1 MHDKKVKLVVKKK
14 TGAERASATRRGDYT
29 RPRITLRGTS
39 IVVAAAAVTA
49 LWRCK
54 NPSLSSVERS
64 HFWFANAMQEC
75 PGLHCPCCCC
85 PNFGMNAKN
94 RMCRLS
100 AAKSSKW
107 AREPPCEWLAST
119 PALVT
124 EASQEQTTRR
134 ENWGEYYND
143 PDSWPQVQ
151 FACKQVVFA
160 RYLLQSERRIYNTL
174 GSVIGVYCKSDTNA
188 HVYHLSFNLR
198 GCVYY
203 GYCTAENVTRGE
215 DEADFSSPPRLNP
228 PKTSGTMKAVPKAVK
243 EKPKFTTAS
252 QKQSETPAVF
262 PVGTRVF
269 VDEVGGL
276 GSIADY
282 VRSNKR
288 IDGYK
293 VSYTKEPDF
302 KEGEMESSEHS
313 CAQVFRYLSGDVW
326 VKQAIK
332 RHTTVRGVHGFNT
345 DSGKSTEITGEGSV
359 VGLCVDVRSRPW
371 FYAVFMRSIEVF
383 YFSVADVTECDTAA
397 AHKTPVAP
405 VQLPAQQQ
413 AQPILYSSSAQAAA
427 AKTPSANANVEDLYD
442 YEEELRKA
450 DEEAL
455 EADTGDVESEGD
467 NTHEAKKQ
475 ADPVHVAGG
484 GKQKHTHW
492 IHNTRIACLRLIR
505 SRNPFAS
512 RDSGLTWQQI
522 AEEIHKDTEGI
533 TEINDRG
540 KVKDCQVQSNGQSL
554 LMWYR
559 RQLEGMEK
567 AFSDKSER
575 STSGQGGLRQK
586 AISVAAQKAAES
598 EENIQKEWDVLASI
612 KALHEDA
619 VKEAKSRK
627 EATAK
632 VKDLRDNK
640 FPDAIEEMACESSEV
655 MLATIKEL
663 HRRKRLYEQRAATLQ
678 GASRM
683 PIMTD
688 QQKKD
693 FELLERLKKHR
704 RDNGD
709 DEVVDEGDT
718 TTDGHVTSDKGEGR
732 GKSSM
737 YKQSFQNMN
746 AALGKLT
753 AALDEDG
760 KRDEPVTAV
769 QLKRAFATLDA
780 AIEGGLELEAGERQ
794 FVREQY
800 LRRFARI

>member
-1 MHDKKVKLVVKKK
+1 
-14 TGAERASATRRGDYT
+14 
-29 RPRITLRGTS
+29 
-39 IVVAAAAVTA
+39 
-49 LWRCK
+49 
-54 NPSLSSVERS
+54 
-64 HFWFANAMQEC
+64 
-75 PGLHCPCCCC
+75 
-85 PNFGMNAKN
+85 MNAKN

-100 AAKSSKW
+100 AAKNSKW

-143 PDSWPQVQ
+143 PDSWP
-151 FACKQVVFA
+151 
-160 RYLLQSERRIYNTL
+160 
-174 GSVIGVYCKSDTNA
+174 
-188 HVYHLSFNLR
+188 
-198 GCVYY
+198 
-203 GYCTAENVTRGE
+203 
-215 DEADFSSPPRLNP
+215 
-228 PKTSGTMKAVPKAVK
+228 
-243 EKPKFTTAS
+243 
-252 QKQSETPAVF
+252 
-262 PVGTRVF
+262 
-269 VDEVGGL
+269 
-276 GSIADY
+276 
-282 VRSNKR
+282 
-288 IDGYK
+288 
-293 VSYTKEPDF
+293 
-302 KEGEMESSEHS
+302 
-313 CAQVFRYLSGDVW
+313 
-326 VKQAIK
+326 
-332 RHTTVRGVHGFNT
+332 HGFNT

-383 YFSVADVTECDTAA
+383 YFSVTDVTECDTAA

-413 AQPILYSSSAQAAA
+413 AQPILYSNSAQAAA
-427 AKTPSANANVEDLYD
+427 PKTPSSAKTPSALGQLPAQQQARPILYSANANVEDLYEH
-442 YEEELRKA
+442 EEELRKA
-450 DEEAL
+450 EEEAL

-522 AEEIHKDTEGI
+522 AEEMHKDTEGI
-533 TEINDRG
+533 TEQTERG
-540 KVKDCQVQSNGQSL
+540 KVKDCQVHSNGQSL
-554 LMWYR
+554 MMWYR
-559 RQLEGMEK
+559 RQMEGMEK

-598 EENIQKEWDVLASI
+598 EENIQKEWDVLASL

-619 VKEAKSRK
+619 VKEAKCRK

-632 VKDLRDNK
+632 VKDLKDNK

-655 MLATIKEL
+655 MLATMKEL

-688 QQKKD
+688 QEKKD

-704 RDNGD
+704 RDTGGE
-709 DEVVDEGDT
+709 EVVDEGDT
-718 TTDGHVTSDKGEGR
+718 TTDGHLTSPKADGR
-732 GKSSM
+732 GKASM
-737 YKQSFQNMN
+737 YKESFQNMS

-753 AALDEDG
+753 ASLDEDG
-760 KRDEPVTAV
+760 KRDERVTAV
-769 QLKRAFATLDA
+769 QLKRAFAELEAD
-780 AIEGGLELEAGERQ
+780 IVGGLELEAGERQ
-794 FVREQY
+794 FIREQY
-800 LRRFARI
+800 LRRFARLH